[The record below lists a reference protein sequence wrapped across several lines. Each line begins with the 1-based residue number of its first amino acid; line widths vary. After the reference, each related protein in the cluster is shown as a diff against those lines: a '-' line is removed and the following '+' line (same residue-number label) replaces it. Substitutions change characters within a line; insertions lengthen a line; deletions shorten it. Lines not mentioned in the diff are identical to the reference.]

1 MLGKTHHAGGTVA
14 ALLAFEI
21 MRANGWLIPDC
32 NETIQLLM
40 MYPFASF
47 GSIFP
52 DLDQN
57 DDAQPSKDPVAIA
70 INKVLRLTGAKHR
83 SWQTHSLLVTGG
95 FCFLLFALVFFGNA
109 FLGVTGAIDW
119 AFLRLA
125 SIGFIAGILS
135 HLILDAFSMAGI
147 HVWPGFKV
155 RFVPKSS
162 AFKTGGKWETIVF
175 YVLIVILVLLIGKI
189 FVIDIIN
196 WVKTLSFDFSFSEFL
211 KDLGINFDIDNEIL
225 KNLLKLNE

>member
-14 ALLAFEI
+14 ALLAFEV
-21 MRANGWLIPDC
+21 MRVNGWMIPDC
-32 NETIQLLM
+32 NEFVQLLM

-70 INKVLRLTGAKHR
+70 IHKVLRITGAKHR
-83 SWQTHSLLVTGG
+83 SWQTHSLLFTGG
-95 FCFLLFALVFFGNA
+95 FCFLLFALVFLCNSLIGMN
-109 FLGVTGAIDW
+109 TIEW

-125 SIGFIAGILS
+125 TIGFIAGIIS

-147 HVWPGFKV
+147 HIWPGFKL

-162 AFKTGGKWETIVF
+162 AFKTGGKWETFVF
-175 YVLIVILVLLIGKI
+175 YILIIILCLMVGKI
-189 FVIDIIN
+189 FLFDVAIPFWEYIKTIKIDLLPDIEIN
-196 WVKTLSFDFSFSEFL
+196 NGV
-211 KDLGINFDIDNEIL
+211 L
-225 KNLLKLNE
+225 KNLLNFN

>member
-14 ALLAFEI
+14 ALVAFEL
-21 MRANGWLIPDC
+21 MRAKGWMIPDC
-32 NETIQLLM
+32 NEFVQLFM

-70 INKVLRLTGAKHR
+70 IHKVLRVTGAKHR
-83 SWQTHSLLVTGG
+83 SWQTHSLLFTGG
-95 FCFLLFALVFFGNA
+95 FCFLLFALVFLCNSLIGM
-109 FLGVTGAIDW
+109 TTIEW

-125 SIGFIAGILS
+125 TIGFIAGVLS

-147 HVWPGFKV
+147 HIWPGFKL
-155 RFVPKSS
+155 RFVPKSPS
-162 AFKTGGKWETIVF
+162 FKTGGKWETFIF
-175 YVLIVILVLLIGKI
+175 YVLIIVLCLIVGKI
-189 FVIDIIN
+189 FLFDVAIPFFEYIKTINIDLLPDIEIKN
-196 WVKTLSFDFSFSEFL
+196 GVLKNLLSFDF
-211 KDLGINFDIDNEIL
+211 N
-225 KNLLKLNE
+225 

>member
-1 MLGKTHHAGGTVA
+1 ML
-14 ALLAFEI
+14 
-21 MRANGWLIPDC
+21 RW
-32 NETIQLLM
+32 
-40 MYPFASF
+40 
-47 GSIFP
+47 
-52 DLDQN
+52 
-57 DDAQPSKDPVAIA
+57 
-70 INKVLRLTGAKHR
+70 TGAKHR
-83 SWQTHSLLVTGG
+83 SWQTHSLLFTGG

-119 AFLRLA
+119 ACLRLA
-125 SIGFIAGILS
+125 TIGFIAGVLS

-196 WVKTLSFDFSFSEFL
+196 WVKTLSFDFSL
-211 KDLGINFDIDNEIL
+211 KDLGINFEIDNEIL
-225 KNLLKLNE
+225 KNLLNLN

>member
-14 ALLAFEI
+14 ALLAFEV
-21 MRANGWLIPDC
+21 MRAKGWLIPDC
-32 NETIQLLM
+32 SELVQLLM

-70 INKVLRLTGAKHR
+70 IHKVLKITGAKHR

-95 FCFLLFALVFFGNA
+95 FLFLLFALTN
-109 FLGVTGAIDW
+109 LGTTYLQNQLDW
-119 AFLRLA
+119 VVIRLLVM
-125 SIGFIAGILS
+125 GFSVGVLS
-135 HLILDAFSMAGI
+135 HLVLDALSTAGVHI
-147 HVWPGFKV
+147 WPGFKL

-162 AFKTGGKWETIVF
+162 AFATGGKWETMVF
-175 YVLIVILVLLIGKI
+175 WVLIIGIILLVINLVTMG
-189 FVIDIIN
+189 F
-196 WVKTLSFDFSFSEFL
+196 
-211 KDLGINFDIDNEIL
+211 GINLIDLISELIL
-225 KNLLKLNE
+225 GGFKS